1 MGEKI
6 FVVCFE
12 KYISWATCEN
22 RLVMKKRS
30 NLDEI
35 TYFFNRDLILVQQLY
50 NNPSNEGGL
59 QYVGLT
65 LM

>member
-35 TYFFNRDLILVQQLY
+35 TYFFNRDLILVQQPLK
-50 NNPSNEGGL
+50 
-59 QYVGLT
+59 
-65 LM
+65 